1 MTFAPTHKYADTL
14 LMQEGVGG
22 ARKFRDK
29 DGNYLPNNLQTKVV
43 RHTPSEA
50 EETEEA
56 GPKLAYI
63 HADAAMCI
71 LKACCFPQ
79 WENAVHTAQSPRGD
93 DARVLNERGPNGEKV
108 VRISERNPDGRNT
121 YKVLVP
127 KQIAFEI
134 AED

>member
-1 MTFAPTHKYADTL
+1 VSFAPTHEV
-14 LMQEGVGG
+14 EGTPVVIKLEDGRSR
-22 ARKFRDK
+22 AYDK
-29 DGNYLPNNLQTKVV
+29 DGNTVPWKRQNLK
-43 RHTPSEA
+43 PYKAPPAPEA
-50 EETEEA
+50 PTH
-56 GPKLAYI
+56 AYI

-108 VRISERNPDGRNT
+108 VRISERNPDGRKT
-121 YKVLVP
+121 YKVFVP

>member
-1 MTFAPTHKYADTL
+1 MSFAPTHEV
-14 LMQEGVGG
+14 EGTPVVVQVEGG
-22 ARKFRDK
+22 GRRRAYDK
-29 DGNYLPNNLQTKVV
+29 DGNKVLFNKETLIPY
-43 RHTPSEA
+43 HEPPAPEA
-50 EETEEA
+50 PTHA
-56 GPKLAYI
+56 MI

-108 VRISERNPDGRNT
+108 VRISERNPNGRNT

-127 KQIAFEI
+127 KHIAFEI